1 MGVFYHQGG
10 DCVRQDQPMIGLLC
24 AHETEKRDQYY
35 VTNSNIQAIVKAG
48 GIPILIPYQPKEQVF
63 RILEGLDALMIPGG
77 DDVDPGR
84 YGENPIVQCGDIDP
98 HWDELDLWAAG
109 FALERNM
116 PILAICRGCQV
127 LNVALG
133 GTLIQDIPSQ
143 IKDPI
148 KHAQKAPRWYATHDI
163 MVQSASLLGGIW
175 QNDPKRV
182 NSYHHQAIAKV
193 GQSLRIVASAPDGV
207 IEAIEG
213 TEHRFVLGVQWHPEL
228 MTDHYPVAS
237 RIFRRFIQA
246 ALES

>member
-1 MGVFYHQGG
+1 M
-10 DCVRQDQPMIGLLC
+10 RQDQPMIGLLC

-48 GIPILIPYQPKEQVF
+48 GIPILIPYQPKEQIL

-133 GTLIQDIPSQ
+133 GTLIQDGMLPMILWSNQQVSWGVSGRMIPRGSTPIT
-143 IKDPI
+143 IKP
-148 KHAQKAPRWYATHDI
+148 
-163 MVQSASLLGGIW
+163 L
-175 QNDPKRV
+175 PK
-182 NSYHHQAIAKV
+182 
-193 GQSLRIVASAPDGV
+193 
-207 IEAIEG
+207 
-213 TEHRFVLGVQWHPEL
+213 
-228 MTDHYPVAS
+228 
-237 RIFRRFIQA
+237 
-246 ALES
+246 

>member
-1 MGVFYHQGG
+1 
-10 DCVRQDQPMIGLLC
+10 MIGLLC

>member
-1 MGVFYHQGG
+1 M
-10 DCVRQDQPMIGLLC
+10 RQDQPMIGLLC